1 MTALRTLL
9 AAGGAA
15 TVLLAIALSADA
27 QVMVNRGINPWTGH
41 AYRNV
46 AIRNPWTGRVA
57 TSTTVVD
64 PWTGASFRHTEVSN
78 PWTGRGIRA
87 RRAYNPWTGR
97 SSWDVRPRRGWW

>member
-64 PWTGASFRHTEVSN
+64 PWTGATVRSTHR
-78 PWTGRGIRA
+78 
-87 RRAYNPWTGR
+87 YNPWTGR
-97 SSWDVRPRRGWW
+97 SAVTWGGMYNPWTNQVLWDVPRRRRW